1 MSYGIEVKNSAGVT
15 VLSTE
20 KTSYYVYE
28 EGTLSPDVSG
38 TEVTDFSKV
47 SALNYAY
54 FLDDRYLHD
63 WSERTNVSTWN
74 SSTTYNFNDFV
85 VVSGS
90 IVSATRVY
98 QCLKTHS
105 NQDPRLNG
113 DGVNGDGIYWR
124 SKKMR
129 DEYDRANNAIYT
141 EMENKNSLI
150 FFKLPNVNDVIMKH
164 SFAQGNFSTY
174 NEIDFE
180 CPVVTNLSSLSYVII
195 RPLTD
200 FTPTTTGY
208 GMQVFDASGNTIH
221 VSNDKLAHVDNIA
234 VQLGINSTI
243 QSSGSTIN
251 WVSLPEYSVTVC
263 NADYNTNPSGLR
275 FTNYVKRSSTTA
287 WKNEVI
293 TYAAGGQTYGDLQI
307 IKTNFLIGR
316 MD

>member
-15 VLSTE
+15 VLSTD

-38 TEVTDFSKV
+38 TEVTDFSNV
-47 SALNYAY
+47 SALSYAY

-85 VVSGS
+85 VVSGTV
-90 IVSATRVY
+90 VSETRVY

-105 NQDPRLNG
+105 NQTPSG
-113 DGVNGDGIYWR
+113 DGDGIYWR
-124 SKKMR
+124 SKLMR
-129 DEYDRANNAIYT
+129 NEYDRVNNAIYT

-150 FFKLPNVNDVIMKH
+150 FFKLPSVNDVIMKH
-164 SFAQGNFSTY
+164 VFSQGSFSNF
-174 NEIDFE
+174 NVIDFE
-180 CPVVTNLSSLSYVII
+180 CPVITNLSSLSYAII

-200 FTPTTTGY
+200 FTPITTGY

-234 VQLGINSTI
+234 VQIGINDTI

-251 WVSLPEYSVTVC
+251 WVSLPDYSVTVC
-263 NADYNTNPSGLR
+263 KGDYNTNSPGLK
-275 FTNYVKRSSTTA
+275 FTNYIKRASTTA
-287 WKNEVI
+287 WKNEVV
-293 TYAAGGQTYGDLQI
+293 TYAAGVQTYGDPQI
-307 IKTNFLIGR
+307 IKTSFLIGR

>member
-1 MSYGIEVKNSAGVT
+1 MSYGIEVINSAGVT
-15 VLSTE
+15 VLSTN

-38 TEVTDFSKV
+38 TEVTNLSNV
-47 SALNYAY
+47 STLNYAY
-54 FLDDRYLHD
+54 FLDDRYLHN

-85 VVSGS
+85 VISGA
-90 IVSATRVY
+90 IVSETRVY

-105 NQDPRLNG
+105 NQQPS
-113 DGVNGDGIYWR
+113 GVGDGIYWR
-124 SKKMR
+124 SKIMR

-141 EMENKNSLI
+141 EMENKNALI
-150 FFKLPNVNDVIMKH
+150 FFKLPSVNDVIMKH
-164 SFAQGNFSTY
+164 SFSQENFS
-174 NEIDFE
+174 NLNVIDFE
-180 CPVVTNLSSLSYVII
+180 CPVVTNLSSLSYAII

-208 GMQVFDASGNTIH
+208 GMQVFDASGNTLH
-221 VSNDKLAHVDNIA
+221 VSNDKLAHIDNIA
-234 VQLGINSTI
+234 VQIGINNTI

-263 NADYNTNPSGLR
+263 KADYNTNSSGLK
-275 FTNYVKRSSTTA
+275 FTNYIKRASTTS
-287 WKNEVI
+287 WKNEVV
-293 TYAAGGQTYGDLQI
+293 TYSANKQTYGDPNI
-307 IKTNFLIGR
+307 IKTSFFIGR